1 MGEEGDCTGWDQH
14 PGRLE
19 KRETVLAGTDIP
31 GGGGRGRLY
40 WPGPTSREVA
50 EEGDCTGGDR
60 HPRRWGERETVLAGT
75 DIPGGGGRG
84 RPYLTLHCRHQND
97 SCSEMGSDESF

>member
-1 MGEEGDCTGWDQH
+1 MREEGDCTGGDRH
-14 PGRLE
+14 PGRWG

-40 WPGPTSREVA
+40 WRGPTSREVE

-60 HPRRWGERETVLAGT
+60 HPGGWGKRETVLAGT

-84 RPYLTLHCRHQND
+84 RLYWRGGHT
-97 SCSEMGSDESF
+97 

>member
-1 MGEEGDCTGWDQH
+1 MREEGDCTGGDRH
-14 PGRLE
+14 PGRLG

-40 WPGPTSREVA
+40 WRGPTSREVE

-60 HPRRWGERETVLAGT
+60 HPGRWGKRETVLA
-75 DIPGGGGRG
+75 G